1 MKLKT
6 LKKSTQY
13 LIISIVGIVLN
24 LIGIIILIIAVKEGD
39 NSQIMI
45 KSVLLFFWI
54 LFTVSNFFLYIKE
67 KQREKIF

>member
-13 LIISIVGIVLN
+13 LMISIVGIVLN